1 MPTFVYFEGG
11 KEHTR
16 IQGANQ
22 QALLKLIDRWKVIGS
37 GSGGGGGGG
46 GESSGSGGEGGNWIG
61 NELPRGMSNITDQ
74 VDIKGIEIRNNDSSF
89 GNARTLIEPS
99 APTSLRKGK
108 TASTT
113 SSAEGSKDWVES
125 DTDPEL
131 MIHMPFQST
140 LKIHSLQLTS
150 FAPSA
155 AEAAENEDDVDDET
169 PMRPKTLKLFINK
182 PNIVGFDEDVEPV
195 QEIVLSESDWQGATA
210 TVALRY
216 VKFQK
221 VSTLCVFVVD
231 GDREGGERTRIDR
244 IRIVGESGEKRDM
257 GKLEK
262 IGDEA
267 GE

>member
-1 MPTFVYFEGG
+1 MPTFVYFENG

-22 QALLKLIDRWKVIGS
+22 QALLKLIDRWKSIGSSGGEEASGS
-37 GSGGGGGGG
+37 GS
-46 GESSGSGGEGGNWIG
+46 SSDGGNWVG

-74 VDIKGIEIRNNDSSF
+74 VDIKGIEMRNNNSDF
-89 GNARTLIEPS
+89 GNARTLIDLSQPS
-99 APTSLRKGK
+99 SLKSGKAP
-108 TASTT
+108 AT
-113 SSAEGSKDWVES
+113 SSGSDSKDWVES

-140 LKIHSLQLTS
+140 LKIHSLQITS
-150 FAPSA
+150 SAPA
-155 AEAAENEDDVDDET
+155 AADVDEDDVDDET

-182 PNIVGFDEDVEPV
+182 PNIVGFDEDVEPT
-195 QEIVLSESDWQGATA
+195 QEVTIAEGDWQGATA
-210 TVALRY
+210 TVNLRY

-221 VSTLCVFVVD
+221 VSTLCIFVVD

-244 IRIVGESGEKRDM
+244 IRIIGESGEKRDM